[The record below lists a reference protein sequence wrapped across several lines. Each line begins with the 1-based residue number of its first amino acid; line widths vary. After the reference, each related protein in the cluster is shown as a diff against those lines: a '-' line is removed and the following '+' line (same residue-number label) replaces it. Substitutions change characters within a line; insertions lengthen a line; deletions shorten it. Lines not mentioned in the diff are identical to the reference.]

1 MSADRFPRDGSS
13 RDSATGDRALL
24 RLTDVSVARGLRA
37 SRKQILH
44 GVDLHIDAGEK
55 LGLIGESGSGKTT
68 LARTVLGLITPTSGS
83 IEFDGR
89 RIDGLGAAD
98 LRRHRRE
105 GAIQYVFQDPLLS
118 LDPDLEVGAS
128 IGEGLAIR
136 GGLDRASIQARVAE
150 ALESVGLERHLA
162 SRVPAELS
170 GGQRQRVA
178 IARALVLD
186 PALLLLDEPVSALDS
201 VNRIQILKL
210 LDELGRTR
218 KIAQLFISHD
228 LGAVAALVDR
238 IAVLY
243 QGRIV
248 EQGTTH
254 QVVNAPQHPYTAL
267 LIGSAPTLTGGTV
280 SRERRRE
287 LRSALEEG
295 AIR

>member
-1 MSADRFPRDGSS
+1 VSADS
-13 RDSATGDRALL
+13 ALL
-24 RLTDVSVARGLRA
+24 RLTDVSVARGIR
-37 SRKQILH
+37 SGRTQILH
-44 GVDLHIDAGEK
+44 GVDLHIGVGEK

-68 LARTVLGLITPTSGS
+68 LARSVLGSITPTAGS
-83 IEFDGR
+83 IEFDSR
-89 RIDGLGAAD
+89 RIDRLGSAE

-105 GAIQYVFQDPLLS
+105 GRIQYVFQDPLLS
-118 LDPDLEVGAS
+118 LDPDIEVGRS

-136 GGLDRASIQARVAE
+136 GGLDRVGIDTRVAD
-150 ALESVGLERHLA
+150 ALDSVGLDRHLA

-228 LGAVAALVDR
+228 LGAVASLVDR

-248 EQGTTH
+248 EQRPTH
-254 QVVNAPQHPYTAL
+254 RIVNDPQHPYTAL

-280 SRERRRE
+280 SRQRRRG
-287 LRSALEEG
+287 LRSALKEE
-295 AIR
+295 ALR